1 MHQTLSLIVGDSG
14 SFPDTIAASHA
25 ASVHHPSVSRL
36 LSKRRCIVP
45 HDHNGLAYRF
55 ESDAGDVPP
64 TLARQ
69 EIVERAIYW
78 ATSFYRDDSLEFVEL
93 AFKTQPIRFWLVT
106 FKKGGTHET
115 FCAVLLPDGTIIE
128 PIQEEQT

>member
-1 MHQTLSLIVGDSG
+1 MIRAGFQI
-14 SFPDTIAASHA
+14 
-25 ASVHHPSVSRL
+25 RL
-36 LSKRRCIVP
+36 RHRMRRAFIILL
-45 HDHNGLAYRF
+45 LAVCSANADALFRNEHKGRTYRF

-69 EIVERAIYW
+69 EVVERAIYW
-78 ATSFYRDDSLEFVEL
+78 ATRFYRDNSLEFVNL

-106 FKKGGTHET
+106 FKKAGTDET
-115 FCAVLLPDGTIIE
+115 FYAVLLPDGTIVE

>member
-1 MHQTLSLIVGDSG
+1 MIRAVFQI
-14 SFPDTIAASHA
+14 
-25 ASVHHPSVSRL
+25 RL
-36 LSKRRCIVP
+36 RHRMRRAFIILLLAVCSANAGALFRN
-45 HDHNGLAYRF
+45 DHNGLAYRF
-55 ESDAGDVPP
+55 ESDAGDVQP

-93 AFKTQPIRFWLVT
+93 AFKTQPISFWLVT

-115 FCAVLLPDGTIIE
+115 FCAVLLADGTIIE